1 MRLAEGG
8 FRVDVRREE
17 LAEGGG
23 PLDACGAVS
32 SPVEDLRILDGP
44 LDVCGVVLLPV
55 EDLQILLD
63 DRPESVVSS
72 RFLRRVPA
80 ESGLTRG
87 LERTVGFSSAASEVV
102 VVGWAGE
109 VVIPRQAAGGSE
121 AVATGS
127 SEVNLERLTGVEER
141 RARGLTLG
149 DGSEGRF
156 SLGSFVRSRMGPG
169 TRSSAIASL

>member
-44 LDVCGVVLLPV
+44 LDVCGVVFSPV

-72 RFLRRVPA
+72 RFLRRVLA
-80 ESGLTRG
+80 ESGLTRS
-87 LERTVGFSSAASEVV
+87 LERTIGLSLAASEVV
-102 VVGWAGE
+102 VVRWAGE
-109 VVIPRQAAGGSE
+109 IVTSRLVSSGFE
-121 AVATGS
+121 AVGTGPS
-127 SEVNLERLTGVEER
+127 GVNLRRLTGVEER
-141 RARGLTLG
+141 RALGLTFG
-149 DGSEGRF
+149 DGSGGKF
-156 SLGSFVRSRMGPG
+156 SLESFVRSRMGPG
-169 TRSSAIASL
+169 TKRSAIASL